1 MSSTFN
7 GTALDLIMNKLLN
20 EGGDIGTLL
29 ESPDEPFQ
37 STCTHTH
44 THTHTHTTHLGN
56 DNTEVYSFPQL
67 GLFLDKN

>member
-7 GTALDLIMNKLLN
+7 GTALDLTMNKLLN

-37 STCTHTH
+37 STHTH
-44 THTHTHTTHLGN
+44 TVTHLGN
-56 DNTEVYSFPQL
+56 DNSEVYSFPQL
-67 GLFLDKN
+67 GLFLDEN

>member
-7 GTALDLIMNKLLN
+7 GTALDLTMNKLLN

-37 STCTHTH
+37 STHTH
-44 THTHTHTTHLGN
+44 TQSLT
-56 DNTEVYSFPQL
+56 
-67 GLFLDKN
+67 